1 MSQEWVKSSYSSGQ
15 ANCVEVRL
23 GESVAQRDSKQAAGP
38 VIMHTHEGWRTFVTS
53 LRRGDLAS

>member
-38 VIMHTHEGWRTFVTS
+38 VITHTREGWRTFVTS